1 MTNAITTNPQCPP
14 VPKDVAL
21 RYCWTKPSDKLEE
34 RYQPAAD
41 WGFAQGLAAAERLAA
56 EERQKGADEE
66 LEACV
71 QWLKED
77 GMHPY
82 PGRLRA
88 ARRSPPTLRE
98 QALALFQSWGDKHGP
113 GCRYVTEA
121 DLLLIRQALEEAGD
135 ER

>member
-1 MTNAITTNPQCPP
+1 MTNAITTNLKCPP

-41 WGFAQGLAAAERLAA
+41 WGFAQGRAAAERLAA

-98 QALALFQSWGDKHGP
+98 QAIAALRERLAVLGHGASTREAMELAL
-113 GCRYVTEA
+113 
-121 DLLLIRQALEEAGD
+121 QALEEAGD
-135 ER
+135 DR